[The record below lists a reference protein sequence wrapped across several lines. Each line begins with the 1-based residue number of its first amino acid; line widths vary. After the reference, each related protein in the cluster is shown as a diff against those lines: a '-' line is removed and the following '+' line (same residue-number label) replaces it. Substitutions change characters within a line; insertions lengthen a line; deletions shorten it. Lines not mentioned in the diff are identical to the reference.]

1 MAFLSKNSR
10 FINTVL
16 MGGDFSAKL
25 TAIAEAGFSGV
36 ELWQQDVENAVAQTR
51 AQLDTLNL
59 ARTDYQ
65 VLLNYDGAVGETR
78 HEKQQEALRMITLA
92 TEIGSP
98 MILVAANT
106 TQCDRGTIVSDL
118 KGLCQQ
124 ANKAGLRVAYE
135 GMAWSTEVDQCDKAW
150 QIIQQV
156 DEPNLGLVVDAFHL
170 YVLGRSLRDLDGI
183 PAEKIFLVQLSDY
196 DRQPVHEDIKTIAR
210 HQRLLPGE
218 GCFPLNELIAY
229 LDAIGYQGPIGLEV
243 FNDEAVKEDARIVA
257 KRAKQALEKIL
268 AKH

>member
-106 TQCDRGTIVSDL
+106 AQCDRGTIVSDL

-218 GCFPLNELIAY
+218 GCFPLNELIGY

-257 KRAKQALEKIL
+257 KRAKQSLEKIL
-268 AKH
+268 ANH